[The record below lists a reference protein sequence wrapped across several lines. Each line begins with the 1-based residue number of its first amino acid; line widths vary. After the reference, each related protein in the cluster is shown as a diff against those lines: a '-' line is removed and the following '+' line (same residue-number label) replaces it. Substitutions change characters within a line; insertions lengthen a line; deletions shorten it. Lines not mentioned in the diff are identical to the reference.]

1 MMPMSRA
8 LDDLLPENVS
18 RLAAEIAR
26 LMRDGEKD
34 HARELFQTAI
44 DGDRL
49 PQGLCSGPAADD
61 GEA

>member
-1 MMPMSRA
+1 MPMSRA
-8 LDDLLPENVS
+8 MDDLLPENVS

-34 HARELFQTAI
+34 QARELVQAAI
-44 DGDRL
+44 DDDRI
-49 PQGLCSGPAADD
+49 PQGRHSGPAAED

>member
-1 MMPMSRA
+1 MMPMPRM
-8 LDDLLPENVS
+8 LDDWFPDNVG

-34 HARELFQTAI
+34 QARELFRAAI
-44 DGDRL
+44 DDDRL
-49 PQGLCSGPAADD
+49 PQGWHSGPAAED

>member
-1 MMPMSRA
+1 MPMSRA
-8 LDDLLPENVS
+8 MDDLLPENVS

-34 HARELFQTAI
+34 QARELFQAAI
-44 DGDRL
+44 DDDRL
-49 PQGLCSGPAADD
+49 PQGRRSGPAAED